1 MKLLKA
7 SEGKESYDS
16 GGNIRNGSARVL
28 NRLSPSLIISDSGWT
43 EWGHQ
48 SG

>member
-16 GGNIRNGSARVL
+16 GGNIRNGSARVS